1 MCTLNE
7 YSLGNMSGKIRD
19 WHACLPQE
27 WMFRVSSFVLQHNF
41 WSNCCLTESFCTREC
56 YISKWF
62 FNPNYIAPYF
72 SLPLSL
78 SLCLQPYATE
88 QFQLSQVSVYD
99 LLKLLLFPEYL
110 WNPFRGKFWH
120 VLTKTA
126 GSYLNLVH

>member
-1 MCTLNE
+1 MLA
-7 YSLGNMSGKIRD
+7 SLKNG
-19 WHACLPQE
+19 CLGSAALCRSTIFEVIVALLSHFAQE
-27 WMFRVSSFVLQHNF
+27 NVIFQND
-41 WSNCCLTESFCTREC
+41 
-56 YISKWF
+56 F

-110 WNPFRGKFWH
+110 WNPFRGKF
-120 VLTKTA
+120 
-126 GSYLNLVH
+126 